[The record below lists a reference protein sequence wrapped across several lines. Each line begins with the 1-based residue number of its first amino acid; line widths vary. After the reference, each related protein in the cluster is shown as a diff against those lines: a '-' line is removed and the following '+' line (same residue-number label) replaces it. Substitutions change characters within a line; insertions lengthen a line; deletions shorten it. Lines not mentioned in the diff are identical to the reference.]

1 MKLYLSSYKVGNK
14 AEELKKWIVEHNNKI
29 CLIPNSRDIY
39 PEGERKTEG
48 IQKDVKELE
57 DLGFEVTV
65 ISLKDY
71 FNNKEELYERLEKFS
86 AFYVIGGNTFA
97 LRQAMF
103 LSGFDKFLKSI
114 ENNPNY
120 LYAGYS
126 AGICV
131 LAKDMHGLDVCDDP
145 NINPYG
151 IETIWEGLGYFD
163 YIFLPHYKSN
173 HKETKLIDD
182 SVEFCIK
189 NNIKF
194 KTLRDGDVILED
206 ISKDRARSES
216 N

>member
-194 KTLRDGDVILED
+194 KTLHDGDVILED
-206 ISKDRARSES
+206 TSKDRARSES